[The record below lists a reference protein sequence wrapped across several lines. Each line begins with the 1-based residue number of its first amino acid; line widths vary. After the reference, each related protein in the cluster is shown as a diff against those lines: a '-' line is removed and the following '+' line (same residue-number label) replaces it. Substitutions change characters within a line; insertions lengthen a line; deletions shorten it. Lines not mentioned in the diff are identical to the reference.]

1 MRPAFGRGFGPR
13 CGDDPEMT
21 KALNAPWFRP
31 DLRSPWCAS
40 AMYQTLIPVI
50 RYFYRLLGILTEF
63 SVREHRLPRAS
74 EIACRR

>member
-40 AMYQTLIPVI
+40 AMYQTLTPAIW
-50 RYFYRLLGILTEF
+50 YFYRFLGILTEF
-63 SVREHRLPRAS
+63 SVRGHRLPRAS
-74 EIACRR
+74 EIARRR